1 MVRRSRDIDRITRTL
16 RHFAAMPFLDRLEL
30 AAIAVQSRGGAYDAI
45 AELNREGLVE
55 SIKHAT
61 DLMKSTRRFYLTQD
75 GVDWL
80 SYYDELTL
88 DDLYRRY
95 PVSSHWQR
103 ILLER
108 LDAVGTIYRVASS
121 VAYCASPIQLRW
133 YRALPLDAGI
143 TLHDGRTIGVIRQGA
158 TSDRTSFAK
167 RVWREERTEVFVPSL
182 LLYIVPDDMRFQQTR
197 DLLTRLSQPAVVAL
211 EKEAVLSSADYKAW
225 HHPRL
230 SGSRNMD
237 SLISTLE
244 GLGRLPVEP
253 PLSRPSLSKSLDAD
267 DTGFGVPDHL
277 LPSVLK
283 PAEKR
288 VLDVL
293 ADWPCITSKDL
304 SGLLGVSSART
315 AELTA
320 SLISANLVTRV
331 KMNGRNRL
339 ALTDWGLS
347 VLARRDRTSVGI
359 ARKRWSLFPRDPKGP
374 LTWQN
379 ISGKRSRQL
388 ARNMEHT
395 EAVHWFNAYLAKQ
408 ARALNYRIVQF
419 DPPHRATRYF
429 HHEGKLRSVHPD
441 AFGILQ
447 KEQSRFMFFLEW
459 ENRAV
464 RPVTM
469 AARLAPYLRYYS
481 SLWRPR
487 DDHRGLPIVLIVFND
502 TTVESRFLGVARD
515 LMDQTRVD
523 VPLWVSNSESV
534 EREGPM
540 GEAWRSPDT
549 LEPTAIFGRQVH
561 E

>member
-1 MVRRSRDIDRITRTL
+1 
-16 RHFAAMPFLDRLEL
+16 MPFLDRLEL
-30 AAIAVQSRGGAYDAI
+30 AAIAVQSRGGAYDSI
-45 AELNREGLVE
+45 AELKREGLVE

-75 GVDWL
+75 GLDWL

-167 RVWREERTEVFVPSL
+167 RVWREEKTEVFVPSL
-182 LLYIVPDDMRFQQTR
+182 LLFIVPDHMRFQQAR

-253 PLSRPSLSKSLDAD
+253 PLSRPSLPKSLDAN
-267 DTGFGVPDHL
+267 DTGFDAPDYL

-315 AELTA
+315 AELTG

-347 VLARRDRTSVGI
+347 VLARRDRTSVGM
-359 ARKRWSLFPRDPKGP
+359 ARKRWSLFPRDPKAP
-374 LTWQN
+374 FTWQN

-447 KEQSRFMFFLEW
+447 KEKSRFMFFLEW

-481 SLWRPR
+481 SPWRPR

-502 TTVESRFLGVARD
+502 ATVESRFLGVARD

-523 VPLWVSNSESV
+523 VPLWVSHSESV

-540 GEAWRSPDT
+540 GEVWRSPDT